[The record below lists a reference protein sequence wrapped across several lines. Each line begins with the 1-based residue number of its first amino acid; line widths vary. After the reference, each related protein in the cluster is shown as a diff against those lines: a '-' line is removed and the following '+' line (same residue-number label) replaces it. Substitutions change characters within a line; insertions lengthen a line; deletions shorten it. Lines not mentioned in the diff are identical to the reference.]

1 MFIWEH
7 FPEERY
13 IYYPR
18 WCCISEQ
25 KNTEIVLYVFAQ
37 MAKVWDIVYDIDEKD
52 FCLFEKAAVGW
63 KNEGKITAITTTLEV
78 GIVRVSH

>member
-1 MFIWEH
+1 MF
-7 FPEERY
+7 
-13 IYYPR
+13 
-18 WCCISEQ
+18 
-25 KNTEIVLYVFAQ
+25 VQ